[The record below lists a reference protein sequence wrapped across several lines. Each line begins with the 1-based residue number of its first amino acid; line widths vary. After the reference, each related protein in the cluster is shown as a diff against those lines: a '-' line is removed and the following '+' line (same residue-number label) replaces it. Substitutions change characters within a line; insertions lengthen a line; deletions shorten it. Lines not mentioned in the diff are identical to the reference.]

1 MDDDRTII
9 MPSSNSPQGDGL
21 DGSVQV
27 TLVGSSTA
35 ILNGILFARSFT
47 IGRSED
53 NDLSIPDAEVSRT
66 HIEIIKDHSGWMIRD
81 CNSTNGTFID
91 DKQVTYEPLQIPSV
105 LRLGRSNTLVYLETP
120 GGVAASSAT
129 SFKPSSSD
137 DLTQFVSSDANT
149 SIYMMVLMLVNIL
162 KSLGKLFVKIIKRK
176 RVNIS
181 GY

>member
-137 DLTQFVSSDANT
+137 DLTQFVVDILLT
-149 SIYMMVLMLVNIL
+149 MVLMLVNIL